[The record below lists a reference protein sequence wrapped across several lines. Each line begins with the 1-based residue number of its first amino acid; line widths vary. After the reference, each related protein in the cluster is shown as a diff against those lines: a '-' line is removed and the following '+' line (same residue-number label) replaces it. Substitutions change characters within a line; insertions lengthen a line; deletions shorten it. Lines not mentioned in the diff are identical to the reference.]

1 MALSADM
8 IITNTRLIT
17 AAPALK
23 PHLPDKSQLS
33 PESKLSSSK
42 IQKYGMKWVGTGDI
56 VQDELCQESSFWG
69 SHHCIRDMNNHDHI
83 LNPHFCCVDSV
94 LYLGTQGTWLLSDLR
109 GEHRDWNINR
119 GALCTLPGDT
129 QHPARKDRLIQAW
142 HCTGIRNRYVT
153 H

>member
-1 MALSADM
+1 MALSADT

-56 VQDELCQESSFWG
+56 VQNELCQNSQL
-69 SHHCIRDMNNHDHI
+69 CIRDKNNHDHI

-109 GEHRDWNINR
+109 GEQ
-119 GALCTLPGDT
+119 GL
-129 QHPARKDRLIQAW
+129 K
-142 HCTGIRNRYVT
+142 Y
-153 H
+153 